1 MNNYSEREF
10 GASQSDYEPK
20 EQQMSDDIVERL
32 RLQGQAGLCPVC
44 LEAADEIKDLRSEI
58 FRLEQ
63 LLKLERLRAGRA
75 AVVETKGFCWSCGA
89 TPRYQHKDGCRA
101 SGLRALKGGAA

>member
-1 MNNYSEREF
+1 VTLAVRVV
-10 GASQSDYEPK
+10 SQAE
-20 EQQMSDDIVERL
+20 
-32 RLQGQAGLCPVC
+32 
-44 LEAADEIKDLRSEI
+44 EI
-58 FRLEQ
+58 
-63 LLKLERLRAGRA
+63 ERLRAGRA